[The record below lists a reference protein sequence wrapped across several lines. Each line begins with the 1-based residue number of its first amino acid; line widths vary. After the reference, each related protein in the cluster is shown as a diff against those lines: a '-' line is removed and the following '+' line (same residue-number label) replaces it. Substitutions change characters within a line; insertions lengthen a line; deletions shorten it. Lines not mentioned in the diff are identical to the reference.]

1 MIKAII
7 FDFDGVIL
15 ESADIKTEAF
25 KELFS
30 EHASK
35 IKEIVDYH
43 LLNGGI
49 SRYVKF
55 RYIYEHILG
64 MGLSKQEEEKLGE
77 RFSQI
82 ALEKMIRTPFVRG
95 AQEFLERNKKRYQF
109 FICSGTP
116 ETELLDIIRARKL
129 GGYFKE
135 VRGSP
140 AVKIDII
147 NAILRDHH
155 LLKQEIIY
163 VGDAQSDRIAA
174 EKAGVVYI
182 ERIKDLI
189 PKPGN
194 SLWAIRDLSGL
205 DDLLEKIENA
215 NLTEGN

>member
-30 EHASK
+30 EYASK
-35 IKEIVDYH
+35 IKEIVEYH

-64 MGLSKQEEEKLGE
+64 MHLSKQQEADLGE

-82 ALEKMIRTPFVRG
+82 ALEKVIRTPFVRG
-95 AQEFLERNKKRYQF
+95 AQEFLGKNKRRYQF

-116 ETELLDIIRARKL
+116 ELELLDIVRA
-129 GGYFKE
+129 
-135 VRGSP
+135 
-140 AVKIDII
+140 
-147 NAILRDHH
+147 
-155 LLKQEIIY
+155 
-163 VGDAQSDRIAA
+163 
-174 EKAGVVYI
+174 
-182 ERIKDLI
+182 
-189 PKPGN
+189 
-194 SLWAIRDLSGL
+194 
-205 DDLLEKIENA
+205 
-215 NLTEGN
+215 